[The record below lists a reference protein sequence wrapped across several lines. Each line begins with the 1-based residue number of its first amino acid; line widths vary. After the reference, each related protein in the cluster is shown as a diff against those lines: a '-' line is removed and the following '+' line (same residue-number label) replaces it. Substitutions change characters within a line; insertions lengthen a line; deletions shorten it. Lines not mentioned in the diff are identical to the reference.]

1 MIPSI
6 IHSQNQKS
14 QEILPTPP
22 HQAGVAHILKS
33 SPTFQNSYLSTC
45 ISALPVNQTYQWVMN
60 NKCCFLCKSNWLII
74 AFHNC
79 SHICP
84 PNSNRSRHAID
95 ILTCVTLTIS
105 FSDFFSFSLKF
116 SFLQVTVTPFS
127 PKISCFSRVYT
138 SFPQITQKILICR
151 HLPLTGTDHC
161 NSRLL
166 KIITDFRTCYIFFS
180 KFKVPLFKSNI
191 GWIAC

>member
-1 MIPSI
+1 MLFSLQI
-6 IHSQNQKS
+6 KLK
-14 QEILPTPP
+14 LPPTT
-22 HQAGVAHILKS
+22 AVAFAR
-33 SPTFQNSYLSTC
+33 P
-45 ISALPVNQTYQWVMN
+45 
-60 NKCCFLCKSNWLII
+60 I
-74 AFHNC
+74 A
-79 SHICP
+79 IDKDI
-84 PNSNRSRHAID
+84 AID

-166 KIITDFRTCYIFFS
+166 KIITDFRTSYIFFS
-180 KFKVPLFKSNI
+180 KFKVAIFKSNI